1 MKNKTLGFQPLQTLT
16 HLAALTPL
24 GLMVLDFATQNYG
37 PEPINEF
44 TLRTG
49 KAALVI
55 LLLSLAC
62 SPIGRVFNYKKLL
75 RLRRPLGLY
84 SFLYASIH
92 FAIFIGVDYF
102 FNFNLIKDALLTK
115 RYAIVGL
122 TTGLILLI
130 LAITSTRGWQ
140 RRLKA
145 NWKRLHR
152 LAYVAGILAVVHFI
166 WLVKPGVSQ
175 PWFFAIILTALLLMR
190 IKGFDRWIK
199 SRMSKT
205 PPLQAG

>member
-1 MKNKTLGFQPLQTLT
+1 MKLNTWKFHPLQTLT
-16 HLAALTPL
+16 HIGALAPLALML
-24 GLMVLDFATQNYG
+24 WDFFTQNFG
-37 PEPINEF
+37 PDPINEF

-49 KAALVI
+49 KTALI
-55 LLLSLAC
+55 LLLLSLAC
-62 SPIGRVFNYKKLL
+62 TPIHLIVRFNPVL

-102 FNFNLIKDALLTK
+102 FNFKLIQDALLNK

-122 TTGLILLI
+122 VTGFILLI
-130 LAITSTRGWQ
+130 LAITSTRKWQ
-140 RRLKA
+140 RRLKK

-152 LAYVAGILAVVHFI
+152 LAYAAGVLAVIHYI

-175 PWFFAIILTALLLMR
+175 PWIFAGILILLLILR
-190 IKGFDRWIK
+190 VKKIHLWLK
-199 SRMSKT
+199 STLSKI
-205 PPLQAG
+205 PIPQAG